1 MSLGL
6 RQNQAI
12 QTETGTVPVMKLIS
26 LSSIPTNTS
35 LSKSNMNSESI
46 QHTHEKQ
53 TVKWK
58 DNKTRDESRA
68 SNINHACEG

>member
-6 RQNQAI
+6 KQNQAI
-12 QTETGTVPVMKLIS
+12 QTKTVTVPVMKLIS
-26 LSSIPTNTS
+26 LLSIPMNSS
-35 LSKSNMNSESI
+35 LPKSNINSESI
-46 QHTHEKQ
+46 QHTQEKQ

-58 DNKTRDESRA
+58 DRRTRDESRA